1 MSKIKNTKIICTL
14 GPASSSNAIISKMV
28 DCGMDIARINMSH
41 GTYESLQNIID
52 NCADL
57 RQSKNLKIMIDTKG
71 PEIRIGTFEN
81 GEIEL
86 VKGKDFT
93 FTIDDII
100 GNQNRVS
107 LKYKGLINQVEVGDK
122 ILANNGQL
130 SLKVV
135 EKSAKDIVCKVLF
148 GGKLSNNKGL
158 NVPGV
163 VPNTPYLS
171 EVDKKDILFG
181 LKNKMDC
188 LSLSFVSCAQDVI
201 DVKKFLQKNGGENVK
216 IFAKIENAEGVK
228 NAQSILN
235 ECDGLLVARGDLG
248 VEIPLEKLPIIQKK
262 LISICNV
269 SQKFAIVATEMLES
283 MIYSA
288 RPTRAEVNDV
298 ANAIYDEANATML
311 SGETSIGHN
320 PVLAVKTMSK
330 IIVEVEKVVYN
341 TKKI

>member
-1 MSKIKNTKIICTL
+1 MIKNKNTKIICTL
-14 GPASSSNAIISKMV
+14 GPASSSTAIISDMV
-28 DCGMDIARINMSH
+28 NSGMDIARINMSH
-41 GTYESLQNIID
+41 GTYQSLQSIID
-52 NCADL
+52 NCSHL
-57 RQSKNLKIMIDTKG
+57 RKSQKLKLMIDTKG
-71 PEIRIGTFEN
+71 PEIRIGVFQN

-86 VKGKDFT
+86 IKGKYFT
-93 FTIDDII
+93 FTINDIV
-100 GNQNRVS
+100 GNQDIVS
-107 LKYKGLINQVEVGDK
+107 LKYKNLINQVKIGDK
-122 ILANNGQL
+122 ILADNGKL

-135 EKSAKDIVCKVLF
+135 DKNKTDIICKVLF

-158 NVPGV
+158 NVPGI

-181 LKNKMDC
+181 IKNKMDY

-201 DVKKFLQKNGGENVK
+201 DVKEFLNKNGGDNIK
-216 IFAKIENAEGVK
+216 IFAKIENLQGVK
-228 NAQSILN
+228 NAQRILD

-269 SQKFAIVATEMLES
+269 NQKFAIVATEMLES
-283 MIYSA
+283 MITSS

-311 SGETSIGHN
+311 SGETSVGHN
-320 PVLAVKTMSK
+320 PTLVVKMMSK
-330 IIVEVEKVVYN
+330 IIIEVEKVVYN
-341 TKKI
+341 TKKV